1 MPYTKCSQ
9 CGEEFHLRIT
19 SDDSLKDLKGKEES
33 GRVHCIGCF
42 KSIKEYDV
50 VKVIKLN
57 KNVPEAKV
65 GDIGAVVMVYGNQE
79 FEVECVLK
87 NGYTKWLGT
96 FTKSQ
101 LKWVQPPPE
110 LNT

>member
-19 SDDSLKDLKGKEES
+19 SDDSIKNLKRKEES
-33 GRVHCIGCF
+33 GQVHCIGCF
-42 KSIKEYDV
+42 KTIKEYDV
-50 VKVIKLN
+50 VKVIALN

-65 GDIGAVVMVYGNQE
+65 GDTGAVVMVHGNQA
-79 FEVECVLK
+79 FEVECLLE

-96 FTKSQ
+96 FAKYQ
-101 LKWVQPPPE
+101 LKWVQTP
-110 LNT
+110 TA